1 MVYPLHTGS
10 SLNITMFLMR
20 DIIIEI
26 IELIYYDINNC
37 IKNNYFILHL
47 YLYTVCI
54 YFILHKY

>member
-1 MVYPLHTGS
+1 
-10 SLNITMFLMR
+10 MFLMR

-37 IKNNYFILHL
+37 IKNNNFIFHL

-54 YFILHKY
+54 YFILYKY

>member
-37 IKNNYFILHL
+37 IK
-47 YLYTVCI
+47 
-54 YFILHKY
+54 K